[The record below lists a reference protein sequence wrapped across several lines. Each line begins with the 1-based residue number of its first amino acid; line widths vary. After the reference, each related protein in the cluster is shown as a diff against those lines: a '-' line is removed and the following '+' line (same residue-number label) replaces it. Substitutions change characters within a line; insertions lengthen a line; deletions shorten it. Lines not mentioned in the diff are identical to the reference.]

1 MVFGGLDIFCGR
13 PTEGTYDYGCGVAV
27 AGGAAVAPEEAGG
40 QLTLP
45 LTGFL
50 PDAAMRLWTTADA
63 NDAAVSTG

>member
-1 MVFGGLDIFCGR
+1 MCAGSARFNSGL
-13 PTEGTYDYGCGVAV
+13 TEGKNDSYCGLAV
-27 AGGAAVAPEEAGG
+27 PAGAAVAPEDAGG

-50 PDAAMRLWTTADA
+50 PDAAVRLWTTADA

>member
-1 MVFGGLDIFCGR
+1 MCAGSVRFNSGL
-13 PTEGTYDYGCGVAV
+13 TEGKHDSCCGLAV
-27 AGGAAVAPEEAGG
+27 AGGEAVAPEDAGG

-63 NDAAVSTG
+63 TDAAVSTG